1 MKLEQQQII
10 NLILEEKYK
19 IKERAAENGDFKTF
33 SLISQDIRQM
43 EKEIKEN
50 ALKTNML
57 R

>member
-1 MKLEQQQII
+1 MKTENKTALLLEQ
-10 NLILEEKYK
+10 KYK
-19 IKERAAENGDFKTF
+19 AKELAASNGDFKTF
-33 SLISQDIRQM
+33 SLISQDIREM